1 MSSVLVI
8 GGTTFFGKAIVEHLL
23 KDGHTVTVF
32 SRGQQLPSFMENV
45 SHVKGDRN
53 NEDDFAQM
61 KGQSFDA
68 VIDNI
73 AYTAA
78 DVRQALDVFKG
89 NIGRY
94 IFTSSAAS
102 YYTASMTMPL
112 KEPNVDFSFTPPEEE
127 KDTPLWTY
135 TMGKIEGEQ
144 TLFEQSDIPFTIIRP
159 PIVLG
164 PEDVTLRG
172 YFYFQRLMDGKPLI
186 LSNGG
191 VQSFRLAYSQDLAK
205 GYLLA
210 MNSEQAAGQAYN
222 IAQGEVV
229 TLKSMIDLSAE
240 ALGAKADIVSIPS
253 DIFEKTEFE
262 YPETYARMTNFM
274 LDNSKAEKELG
285 YTTTPFK
292 DWISETVLWY
302 RDEYQGKDSAGYEHR
317 DKEVEFAEWF
327 QQATNTWKQ

>member
-23 KDGHTVTVF
+23 KDGHNVTIF
-32 SRGQQLPSFMENV
+32 SRGQQLPAFMGQV
-45 SHVKGDRN
+45 THVKGDRN
-53 NEDDFAQM
+53 NDDDFAQL
-61 KGQSFDA
+61 KAHSFDA

-73 AYTAA
+73 AYTAE
-78 DVRQALDVFKG
+78 DVRQALDSFKG
-89 NIGRY
+89 NIRRY

-112 KEPNVDFSFTPPEEE
+112 KECDVDFSFKPPEEE
-127 KDTPLWTY
+127 KDSPLWTY
-135 TMGKIEGEQ
+135 TMGKLEGEHI
-144 TLFEQSDIPFTIIRP
+144 LFHQDDVPFTIIRP

-229 TLKSMIDLSAE
+229 TLKNMVDLSAE
-240 ALGAKADIVSIPS
+240 ALGVEANIVNIPS
-253 DIFEKTEFE
+253 DVFTQTEFE
-262 YPETYARMTNFM
+262 YPETYGPMINFM
-274 LDNSKAEKELG
+274 LDNSKAEQELG
-285 YTTTPFK
+285 YTHTPFK

-302 RDEYQGKDSAGYEHR
+302 RDEYQGKDSPGYEQR
-317 DKEVEFAEWF
+317 DREVKFAKWF
-327 QQATNTWKQ
+327 QKSTRSWK